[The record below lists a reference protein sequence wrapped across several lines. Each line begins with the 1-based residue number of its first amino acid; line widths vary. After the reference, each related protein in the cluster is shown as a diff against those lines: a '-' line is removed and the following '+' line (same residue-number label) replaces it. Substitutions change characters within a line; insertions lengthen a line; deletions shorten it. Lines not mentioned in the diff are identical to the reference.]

1 MALNKVMLIGNVG
14 QDPEIRYLDSNPQQ
28 EQPTKVAQFSL
39 ATTDRWTE
47 RNGQPKEVTTWHRLV
62 AWRSLADI
70 VEKYVHRGDQIYVEG
85 KLTTRQWQD
94 QQGNTHTATEIQVT
108 NIQLLGKKTAETR
121 QDTPAPAPATP
132 APARKRQE
140 QAESLD
146 PREHE
151 DLPF

>member
-1 MALNKVMLIGNVG
+1 M
-14 QDPEIRYLDSNPQQ
+14 
-28 EQPTKVAQFSL
+28 
-39 ATTDRWTE
+39 
-47 RNGQPKEVTTWHRLV
+47 
-62 AWRSLADI
+62 
-70 VEKYVHRGDQIYVEG
+70 EKYVHRGDQLYVEG

-121 QDTPAPAPATP
+121 QDTPAPAPAP
-132 APARKRQE
+132 APERKRQE